1 MENEELSL
9 VRKAAAGD
17 DRAFEEIMKRYE
29 KLVFNVAMRSVSS
42 PTEAEYVSQDA
53 FYKAWRSLGSFRGDC
68 SLSTWLCRITMN
80 CAVDYIR
87 TMHRHD
93 AASLTVEDE
102 DGEVHE
108 MEVPDTDTS
117 RMPEENAIRDEQ
129 IRAVREAIA
138 SLPEEQKQIVTMRD
152 MTGMSYKD
160 ISDALSLEMGTVKSR
175 LNRARAAV
183 KKYLTERNLFP

>member
-1 MENEELSL
+1 MDDELKL
-9 VRKAAAGD
+9 VQRAAAGD
-17 DRAFEEIMKRYE
+17 DSAFETIMKRYE
-29 KLVFNVAMRSVSS
+29 KLVYNVALRSVSS

-80 CAVDYIR
+80 CAIDYVR
-87 TMHRHD
+87 TMKRHEPV
-93 AASLTVEDE
+93 SLTVTDE
-102 DGEVHE
+102 EGEE
-108 MEVPDTDTS
+108 RDMEIPDTDVS
-117 RMPEENAIRDEQ
+117 RMPDENAVRDEQ

-138 SLPEEQKQIVTMRD
+138 ALPDDQKKIVTMRD